1 MIKKESALKERI
13 EAIAKSSKV
22 KDTILVEKVVRAL
35 MLLEGLAKS
44 DLDFIFKGGTALMLL
59 FGSSRRLS
67 IDIDIIVPNKE
78 VEFDDI
84 LEKICTDYYFTRFE
98 EQPRKAKTQID
109 KLHYKLFFESAIEE
123 KESYVLLDIL
133 KEAIHY
139 QNIVEVPI
147 DSLFIELDGTA
158 VQVRVPDFNN
168 ILGDKLTAFAP
179 NTTGIPYKKGDKEM
193 GMEIIK
199 QMYDIGCLC
208 DHADNPEVI
217 SSVFSSFADTEIQY
231 RGNVCTASDVLDDII
246 DNSLEICLR
255 GNHGKA
261 DFAILSKG
269 IVQVKGF
276 IYSEAFHLEKAIT
289 YAAKAAYMATV
300 IKYGQKEIKKYDAEK
315 VLEMKDWLI
324 KEPISNKL
332 NKLKKSNPESF
343 FYLYHLSEIV
353 SNVSDEK

>member
-1 MIKKESALKERI
+1 VIKTECISKEWI
-13 EAIAKSSKV
+13 EAIAKSTKASDK
-22 KDTILVEKVVRAL
+22 ILVEKVVRAL

-44 DLDFIFKGGTALMLL
+44 DLNFIFKGGTALMLL
-59 FGSSRRLS
+59 FYSGKRLS
-67 IDIDIIVPNKE
+67 IDIDIIVPDKD
-78 VEFDDI
+78 VKFDSI
-84 LEKICTDYYFTRFE
+84 LEKVCKDYGFTKFE
-98 EQPRKAKTQID
+98 EQPRKVNTQID
-109 KLHYKLFFESAIEE
+109 KVHYKLFFQSVIEE

-133 KEAIHY
+133 KEQIHY
-139 QNIVEVPI
+139 QNIIEVPI
-147 DSLFIELDGTA
+147 DSQFIELDGTA
-158 VQVRVPDFNN
+158 VSVRIPDFNN

-208 DHADNPEVI
+208 DHADNPEII

-261 DFAILSKG
+261 DFVILSKG

-289 YAAKAAYMATV
+289 YAAKAAYVAAV
-300 IKYGQKEIKKYDAEK
+300 IKYRQKEIKKYDAEK

-324 KEPISNKL
+324 KEPINNKL
-332 NKLKKSNPESF
+332 NKLKKSNPEAF
-343 FYLYHLSEIV
+343 FYLYQLSEIV